1 MNLRNRV
8 QLIGN
13 LGANPEVR
21 EFEKGNKVEFSV
33 ATNEVFTRQ
42 GEKVE
47 ETTWHRCFA
56 WGKIADL
63 LAKFV
68 KSGDEVIIDGK
79 LVNRSYEDKNGVKK
93 YVNEVQVF
101 DFVLKAKPKAA

>member
-13 LGANPEVR
+13 LGASPVIR
-21 EFEKGNKVEFSV
+21 EFENVNKAEFSV
-33 ATNEVFTRQ
+33 ATNEVFTRK
-42 GEKVE
+42 GEKVK
-47 ETTWHRCFA
+47 ETTWHRCVA
-56 WGKIADL
+56 WGKSADI

-68 KSGDEVIIDGK
+68 KAGDQLIIEGK

-93 YVNEVQVF
+93 YISEVQVF